1 MYIRPTGAAYPAARR
16 YGHTVYSAVVSD
28 TMEVQLVDETQRDRF
43 DQIYQRNQAPVLQSV
58 ERCVFGCDYGATSW
72 ANRDEADEL
81 AALLELGPG
90 VRLLDVG
97 AGSGWPGLY
106 LARET
111 GCDVALVDVP
121 FSGLRIAAERAVK
134 DNLAGDCWVAAADG
148 VSLPFAD
155 ASFDVIGHSDV
166 LCCLVEKR
174 AVLESC
180 RRVIRP
186 GGRMVFSVI
195 YVAGGLSPEEYRRA
209 ADAGPPF
216 VETESEYPAML
227 AETGWK
233 ILAEHDKTAVFAN
246 TVQSQAQAL
255 KVQQDGLESLI
266 GEVDYA
272 DRQKTLESKYK
283 AAGDRILR
291 RSLFVAVPA

>member
-1 MYIRPTGAAYPAARR
+1 
-16 YGHTVYSAVVSD
+16 
-28 TMEVQLVDETQRDRF
+28 VDETQRDRF
-43 DQIYQRNQAPVLQSV
+43 DQIYQRNQTPVLQSV

-81 AALLELGPG
+81 AGLMELGPG

-106 LARET
+106 LARQT
-111 GCDVALVDVP
+111 GCDIALVDVP
-121 FSGLRIAAERAVK
+121 FSGLRIAAERAAK
-134 DNLAGDCWVAAADG
+134 DNLAGDCWVAAGDG

-155 ASFDVIGHSDV
+155 TSFDVIGHSDV

-195 YVAGGLSPEEYRRA
+195 FVVDGLSPEDHLRA

-216 VETESEYPAML
+216 VETEVQYPAML

-233 ILAEHDKTAVFAN
+233 IVAEHDKTAVFASM
-246 TVQSQAQAL
+246 VQSQAQAL
-255 KVQQDGLESLI
+255 RNQRDGLETLI

-272 DRQKTLESKYK
+272 DRQKTLEAKYK

-291 RSLFVAVPA
+291 RSLYVTVPA